1 MCPSTQQIITVLYGH
16 GLSQLQDQSKK
27 KKKKPDWTVN
37 EIILCAQQY
46 IFPIQEKP
54 WHADSLQL

>member
-1 MCPSTQQIITVLYGH
+1 MGFPSCRTKV
-16 GLSQLQDQSKK
+16 KK